1 MTDKYQEEVTE
12 AATEVEKPEM
22 VITKSGSFIENYK
35 RKDPK
40 WGTLTKEGLTLG
52 RGDNKKVVAPDEVY
66 ELAKLWCS
74 YQEMADFFG
83 VNRETLKYNFRDLIV
98 KAREDTKAN
107 LRRAQI
113 KLAMSGNAVML
124 IWLGKNILSQ
134 QDNPLDSGNN
144 QPLPWDETD

>member
-113 KLAMSGNAVML
+113 K
-124 IWLGKNILSQ
+124 
-134 QDNPLDSGNN
+134 
-144 QPLPWDETD
+144 